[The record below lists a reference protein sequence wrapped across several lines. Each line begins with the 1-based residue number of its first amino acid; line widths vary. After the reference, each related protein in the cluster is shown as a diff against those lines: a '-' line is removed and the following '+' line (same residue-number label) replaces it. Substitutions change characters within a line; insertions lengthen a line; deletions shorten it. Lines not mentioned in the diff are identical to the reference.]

1 MKNLLIKKLN
11 KHLDGEVHSVVD
23 LSMRDTTGDRGSLCG
38 LAAVYQ
44 AGKDT
49 ILSISQL
56 KKMSFDDVKSALAA
70 ELGLDPTTVK
80 GTNDIE
86 LLESFYSC
94 KCETVCC
101 LLVVCLLMMFAR
113 VLCEVSACSD
123 LPHCSPLQ
131 SAGAGDTGGDCGEDL
146 RLPAELS
153 VRASQEVL
161 RARAGGVLPGEE
173 HDV

>member
-11 KHLDGEVHSVVD
+11 KQLDGEVHSVVD

-56 KKMSFDDVKSALAA
+56 KKMSFDDIKSTLAE

-86 LLESFYSC
+86 LLESFYTC
-94 KCETVCC
+94 K
-101 LLVVCLLMMFAR
+101 
-113 VLCEVSACSD
+113 
-123 LPHCSPLQ
+123 
-131 SAGAGDTGGDCGEDL
+131 
-146 RLPAELS
+146 
-153 VRASQEVL
+153 
-161 RARAGGVLPGEE
+161 
-173 HDV
+173 